1 MRMTNKC
8 SSRSLTP
15 LRFTLAAGGVTLL
28 DTPASGAGNV
38 ISIDICRLNVIGQQ
52 NVSFKV

>member
-15 LRFTLAAGGVTLL
+15 LRLTLPARVVTLL
-28 DTPASGAGNV
+28 DTLASGAVNL
-38 ISIDICRLNVIGQQ
+38 ISIDMYRLNLIDQQ
-52 NVSFKV
+52 NVAFKV